1 VEDGDE
7 VVAERGDEL
16 EGEAEE
22 DGDKS
27 STLMRILCG
36 GGILAILIICI
47 IVGISQHST
56 PSTTPST
63 SAPGPPDPQ
72 RPSQP
77 WAYLDIIYSL
87 QYLKLLLT
95 LYKYIPQVLTN
106 HARRSTL
113 GFSIGTILCDATGGV
128 LSLLQ
133 LAIDSALTD
142 DARAGVSGNP
152 VKVGLGLITLFY
164 DGVFLVQH
172 YVLYRGEEGG
182 GDGKRRRKKDDERT
196 ALLDGQR
203 NGGTQERD
211 NV

>member
-1 VEDGDE
+1 M
-7 VVAERGDEL
+7 
-16 EGEAEE
+16 
-22 DGDKS
+22 
-27 STLMRILCG
+27 LMRILCG
-36 GGILAILIICI
+36 GGILAILILSI
-47 IVGISQHST
+47 IVLISQHSAPNTT
-56 PSTTPST
+56 PSTTPTTITILTLS
-63 SAPGPPDPQ
+63 PPSQPPS

-182 GDGKRRRKKDDERT
+182 ESVRVKKDDERT
-196 ALLDGQR
+196 ALLNGRSGQ
-203 NGGTQERD
+203 GGSGGQERE